1 MVIEA
6 SSDHVMWVELHNVA
20 MVMVTGAGQL
30 VWSDKI
36 YMDRHAD
43 SFHGDLNIVI
53 IKQHSSAVFSLAYV
67 RHVGPTS
74 PLMWG
79 MGIIQKLYCGDRLH
93 PHHAL
98 LSNFTWGEH

>member
-20 MVMVTGAGQL
+20 MATVTGAGQL
-30 VWSDKI
+30 VRSDKI

-43 SFHGDLNIVI
+43 SSHGDLNNIIVI
-53 IKQHSSAVFSLAYV
+53 IEQCSSAVFSLAYV
-67 RHVGPTS
+67 RHVGPPS

-79 MGIIQKLYCGDRLH
+79 MG
-93 PHHAL
+93 
-98 LSNFTWGEH
+98 